1 MSTIVIT
8 PMTLDQTTDVLFVQ
22 THNRSMVMQY
32 SANHITREAVHAV
45 IGIRAGNTPIINEF
59 AYHTKVEI
67 DDVLFTVYLAD
78 GDIKTVTRII
88 EEIKSAN
95 TIVAN
100 YADIMKGY
108 VQ

>member
-8 PMTLDQTTDVLFVQ
+8 PMTYDRMTNVLFVQ
-22 THNRSMVMQY
+22 THDRSMVMQY
-32 SANHITREAVHAV
+32 SADHITREAVHAV
-45 IGIRAGNTPIINEF
+45 LGIRAGNTPIMREF
-59 AYHTKVEI
+59 PYYTKVELG
-67 DDVLFTVYLAD
+67 DLLFTIYLSD

-100 YADIMKGY
+100 YGDIMKGY
-108 VQ
+108 VK